1 MLAVGETLYVDDPT
15 VAPYVDYLAR
25 AIAASLVRRHSST
38 SPLDQTGT
46 ARALMANERLQRAID
61 FIEANIDQR
70 ISLQEIADATG
81 LSPTHFARQ
90 FRSTV
95 GRAPHQYVMQRR
107 LEHAERALVETN
119 TSIAEIAAACG
130 FSNQEHLT
138 RLFKRAHDTTPAAY
152 RTSRRS

>member
-1 MLAVGETLYVDDPT
+1 IHLYLRRSLIKEVASDVIGRDPANIEIVPRFGTSDPLIERLLLAVGETLYVDDPT

-46 ARALMANERLQRAID
+46 ARALMASERLQRAID

-107 LEHAERALVETN
+107 LEHAER
-119 TSIAEIAAACG
+119 
-130 FSNQEHLT
+130 
-138 RLFKRAHDTTPAAY
+138 
-152 RTSRRS
+152 